1 MKLNIKS
8 IVQLARHTSQAIFF
22 LLFVFLLVGSACS
35 FSVNWFRFIEPLGG
49 LQIFFSNLANINLI
63 TILVIL
69 SGVAIFVLV
78 TILLGRVWCGWACPV
93 GSLIELGEYAFGK
106 TKIRKYVGENR
117 RGGKFLDKNTRHAVL
132 GGVLASALISR
143 NPAWCEVCPI
153 GTICRTTSASG
164 FIAIAETAIIGGVIS
179 SSLYK
184 KRFFCRYICP
194 ISSLLTIF
202 SKLNIFIKPV
212 VDKKI
217 CKECAICEKICPEG
231 IPLYKE
237 ELAECTKC
245 LECYSKCPYNSVSI
259 KTTGSIKPSRKT
271 TATLTLTIIILATLI
286 PFSYIYTT
294 PVETTLTIYP
304 EKFIVTPGETIT
316 INAKLLSYNEPVY
329 SKEIYWRVSEGFLDN
344 SIGNTV
350 KFTAPQSNENKTIEI
365 RAIFYGDE
373 TYLPSNAS
381 TTIQVVYIRKEPT
394 TITIEPPT
402 FIIKS
407 NENIT
412 LRAVTSP
419 PNLPEELIKW
429 KLTGLGRLSNNSG
442 RTVTYYPPEEIQE
455 EIRINVTV
463 VFEGDVRHLPST
475 SYASGL
481 IILKHLE
488 KKSTILSV
496 SPSSFT
502 IKQGEN
508 ITLKAMLK
516 TVDGEE
522 VKGIIK
528 WRLEGP
534 GKLSSTIGSE
544 IEYHAPSGIDKA
556 YVKITAYFEG
566 GDRYLPS
573 ETIVT
578 GLIIG
583 EKPVVQE
590 LYEVRF
596 KKIIFEE
603 IILIEDV
610 NVDSLTITFLK
621 VGKAVA
627 EDIEITNLRL
637 KSEIVVL
644 NNTEIYLT
652 YLVGEVGQTPV
663 NLESL
668 RKRIGQKTI
677 TVENGLMMFTK
688 LTCKEAEFHNLSI
701 IGEYI
706 GGEESYIPLVITGEK
721 VMLLGGYRLDAPT
734 TYEELVNK
742 VMELTS
748 SRIEVKN
755 FSILKPTNYQLDR
768 TSKKYQYPGKL
779 LLNSSKMVG
788 ENIVIYSVY
797 YRVAFKLSIY
807 IWDLREFIIEATGDI
822 DIRKVVF
829 HFWIGYEIGRI
840 CHLITST
847 EVHAVYSKLD
857 KCFIENLTLI
867 YVPSK

>member
-1 MKLNIKS
+1 MKLNTKNI
-8 IVQLARHTSQAIFF
+8 IQLARHISQAIFF

-35 FSVNWFRFIEPLGG
+35 FSVDWFRFTEPLGG
-49 LQIFFSNLANINLI
+49 LQTLFSNLANINLT
-63 TILVIL
+63 TILAIL
-69 SGVAIFVLV
+69 SGVAVFVLV

-93 GSLIELGEYAFGK
+93 GSLIELGEYVFGK
-106 TKIRKYVGENR
+106 TKIRKYVGKNR
-117 RGGKFLDKNTRHAVL
+117 RGEKFLDKNTRHAVL

-164 FIAIAETAIIGGVIS
+164 LIAIAETAIIGGVVS

-231 IPLYKE
+231 IPLYREE

-245 LECYSKCPYNSVSI
+245 LECYSKCPHNSISI
-259 KTTGSIKPSRKT
+259 KTTSSIKPSMKT
-271 TATLTLTIIILATLI
+271 IATLTLTIIILATLI

-294 PVETTLTIYP
+294 PAETTLTIYP

-316 INAKLLSYNEPVY
+316 INVKLLSYNEPVY
-329 SKEIYWRVSEGFLDN
+329 SKEIYWWASEGFLDN

-381 TTIQVVYIRKEPT
+381 TTIQVVYIRREPT

-419 PNLPEELIKW
+419 PNLPGELIKW

-442 RTVTYYPPEEIQE
+442 ITVTYYPPEEIQE

-481 IILKHLE
+481 IIPKHLE
-488 KKSTILSV
+488 KKPTILTI

-522 VKGIIK
+522 VEGIIK

-534 GKLSSTIGSE
+534 GRLSSITGREVI
-544 IEYHAPSGIDKA
+544 YHAPETIDRA
-556 YVKITAYFEG
+556 DVRIIAFFEG
-566 GDRYLPS
+566 DGRYLSS
-573 ETIVT
+573 ESVAT
-578 GLIIG
+578 GIIIG
-583 EKPVVQE
+583 RVPVIQE
-590 LYEVRF
+590 LYEAKFRRM
-596 KKIIFEE
+596 E
-603 IILIEDV
+603 LEDIQLGGDIKFG
-610 NVDSLTITFLK
+610 NITLTILK
-621 VGKAVA
+621 VGKITV
-627 EDIEITNLRL
+627 EDLNIVNLGFTSRRA
-637 KSEIVVL
+637 SL
-644 NNTEIYLT
+644 NESEIYLT
-652 YLVGEVGQTPV
+652 HLTGEVGGATI
-663 NLESL
+663 NLEDL
-668 RKRIGQKTI
+668 KEQVQRLAII
-677 TVENGLMMFTK
+677 ENGVMIFTK
-688 LTCKEAEFHNLSI
+688 LKCREAEFDDLSL

-706 GGEESYIPLVITGEK
+706 RGEEPYIPLIITAKDVKLSERYSLDSPK
-721 VMLLGGYRLDAPT
+721 TYR
-734 TYEELVNK
+734 ELENK
-742 VMELTS
+742 VMELIS
-748 SRIEVKN
+748 GKIETKN
-755 FSILKPTNYQLDR
+755 FSIIKPVNYHLER
-768 TSKKYQYPGKL
+768 TLKKYQYSEKL
-779 LLNSSKMVG
+779 LLNSSRILG
-788 ENIVIYSVY
+788 ENMTVYSIY
-797 YRVAFKLSIY
+797 YRVT
-807 IWDLREFIIEATGDI
+807 LRIFTYLRYFGEYTVEATGDLDVKRI
-822 DIRKVVF
+822 IF
-829 HFWIGYEIGRI
+829 HFWTGWEIGHI
-840 CHLITST
+840 CHTINYA
-847 EVHAVYSKLD
+847 EVHAVYFRLD
-857 KCFIENLTLI
+857 KCFINNLTLNS
-867 YVPSK
+867 YSK